1 MPPCLRE
8 DFPRGIFP
16 PRTETIKTHNQ
27 YTTMSK
33 NYFNTLPL
41 RRQLDELG
49 TCRFMDI
56 SEFDGGVEAA
66 KGKKI
71 VIVGCG
77 AQGLNQGLNMRD
89 SGLDVSY
96 TLRDAAI
103 AEKRQSFLNASEND
117 FPVGTYEEMLPT
129 ADIVMNLA
137 PDKQHTSVVNSV
149 IPHMKEGA
157 CFSYAHGFNIVEEG
171 TEIRKDLTVIMVA
184 PKSPGSEV
192 REEYKRGFG
201 APTLIACHG
210 ENDPNGNGIEIAK
223 ALCAAQGGHLAGA
236 LESSFV
242 AEVKSD
248 LMGEQTILCGMLQA
262 GSLLCFDKM
271 KSEGIDTG
279 YAVKLLQNGW
289 EIITEALKQGGIT
302 NMMDRLSNPA
312 KIVAFE
318 LSEDL
323 KVIMRPLFE
332 KHMDDIISG
341 DFSQAMMEDW
351 ANDDV
356 NLLGWR
362 EATGQTEFEKTE
374 AAGEISEQE
383 FFDHGIL
390 MIAMVRAGVELAF
403 EAMVEAGIEAESAY
417 YESLHEVPLIANTIA
432 RKKLYE
438 MNRIISDTAEYGCY
452 LFAHA
457 AVPLLEEFMTT
468 VDTEVIGKGLE
479 IGDTAVD
486 NRLLVDV
493 NFEIRNHPVEEIG
506 EYLRDAMG
514 NMKAL

>member
-1 MPPCLRE
+1 
-8 DFPRGIFP
+8 
-16 PRTETIKTHNQ
+16 
-27 YTTMSK
+27 MSQ
-33 NYFNTLPL
+33 NYFNSLPL

-56 SEFDGGVEAA
+56 SEFEGGTEAA

-103 AEKRQSFLNASEND
+103 AEKRQSFLNASENG

-137 PDKQHTSVVNSV
+137 PDKQHTSVVKSV
-149 IPHMKEGA
+149 VPHMKEGA
-157 CFSYAHGFNIVEEG
+157 CFTYAHGFNIVEEG
-171 TEIRKDLTVIMVA
+171 TQIRKDITVIMVA

-201 APTLIACHG
+201 VPTLIACHG
-210 ENDPNGNGIEIAK
+210 ENDPNGDGMDIAM
-223 ALCAAQGGHLAGA
+223 ALCVAQGGHLAGA

-262 GSLLCFDKM
+262 GSLLCFEKM
-271 KSEGIDTG
+271 KSQGIDTG

-289 EIITEALKQGGIT
+289 EVVTEALKQGGIT

-312 KIVAFE
+312 KIEAFR
-318 LSEDL
+318 LSEQL
-323 KVIMRPLFE
+323 KVIMRELFE

-341 DFSQAMMEDW
+341 EFSRGMMEDW
-351 ANDDV
+351 ANNDV

-362 EATGQTEFEKTE
+362 EATGETEFEKTE
-374 AAGEISEQE
+374 GTGEISEQAY
-383 FFDHGIL
+383 FDNGIL

-403 EAMVEAGIEAESAY
+403 EAMVEAGIEPESAY

-438 MNRIISDTAEYGCY
+438 MNSIISDTAEYGCY

-457 AVPLLEEFMTT
+457 CVPLLEEFMTT
-468 VDTEVIGKGLE
+468 VGTEVIGKGLDLE
-479 IGDTAVD
+479 DNGVD
-486 NRLLVDV
+486 NGTLVDV
-493 NFEIRNHPVEEIG
+493 NFIIRNHPVEEIG
-506 EYLRDAMG
+506 EILREAMG
-514 NMKAL
+514 SMKAL